1 MHGENQDR
9 KNGRGGRGR
18 FGTGKSAAFGIAD
31 TLRVTTVRGGLR
43 SKVQLTRSAIT
54 AMSSEDPIPVEV
66 LEREIRAVSRNG
78 TTVEIDNIHLATID
92 INGIKRYLERHLARW
107 PKRAKVYVNN
117 QECEYNEPPIH
128 QVREFEPE
136 GQLRETLGDVKLI
149 VKISK
154 KPLESDIHGISIYS
168 NGVWHDT
175 TLAGSEGREMAKYI
189 FGEIDVPKL
198 EEDQSPIAPFDVS
211 RSMALNPNNHIVQA
225 IYGFIGQKVEEI
237 RRELTQQERQRRLQ
251 EEMRKL
257 AAQAAEI
264 AKVINEDFKSYQ
276 LNCKKLKGK
285 AGVGIN
291 VEVLQIEDNISDKN
305 IFGLDSEEMFLRAT
319 REREIRNTDRD
330 TNTEHNPVNN
340 DSCLESDSLNLARS
354 GESVGSKR
362 RERRIQGGF
371 DVKFQNLGTDEF
383 RATYIPSER
392 TIYINLDHP
401 QLSAARG
408 RRSIDDP
415 AFKRLAYEVA
425 FSEYALALA
434 LEFAESDQYLD
445 PFDLI
450 SDIRETL
457 NRIALKGAHLY
468 IE

>member
-1 MHGENQDR
+1 
-9 KNGRGGRGR
+9 
-18 FGTGKSAAFGIAD
+18 
-31 TLRVTTVRGGLR
+31 
-43 SKVQLTRSAIT
+43 
-54 AMSSEDPIPVEV
+54 
-66 LEREIRAVSRNG
+66 
-78 TTVEIDNIHLATID
+78 
-92 INGIKRYLERHLARW
+92 
-107 PKRAKVYVNN
+107 
-117 QECEYNEPPIH
+117 
-128 QVREFEPE
+128 
-136 GQLRETLGDVKLI
+136 
-149 VKISK
+149 
-154 KPLESDIHGISIYS
+154 
-168 NGVWHDT
+168 
-175 TLAGSEGREMAKYI
+175 MAKYI